1 MGLLPH
7 YLPYIRVNL
16 LNFTIFLI
24 LNRLTVLLI
33 FKLSPSRLVV
43 TQLSLKRS
51 QHSTLHPNHFS
62 CLPFVSSQHP
72 CFYTCLL
79 KVL

>member
-7 YLPYIRVNL
+7 YLPHIRVEL

-33 FKLSPSRLVV
+33 FKFSPCRLVI
-43 TQLSLKRS
+43 TQLPLKRS
-51 QHSTLHPNHFS
+51 QHATLHSYHFS
-62 CLPFVSSQHP
+62 CLSFVSG
-72 CFYTCLL
+72 
-79 KVL
+79 